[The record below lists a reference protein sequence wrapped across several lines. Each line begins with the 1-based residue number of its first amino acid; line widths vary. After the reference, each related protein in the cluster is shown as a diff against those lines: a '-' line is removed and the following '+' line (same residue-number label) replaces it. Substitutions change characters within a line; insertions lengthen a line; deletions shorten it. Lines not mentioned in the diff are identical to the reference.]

1 MAKCLAGHYIPTYC
15 IPRVIRSDN
24 GTHFVNETVQHLAEA
39 LGMSLKNHCAYHPQ
53 SAGLVERTNGTIKQ
67 RLRKAVEETK
77 RPWTDCLSLVK
88 MWMRITKTEKGLTP
102 FEIVYGRPFPMPAFN
117 SDLVKSERENNL
129 ADWMRDLLNTPRW
142 EGPYQVLL
150 TTPTTIKIAERP
162 SWIHLS
168 HSKVEDL
175 ENRSRRNNLRFV
187 GIPEFAESTDM
198 VGFMTQLIY
207 KVLGQENFPSPLK
220 IERAHRTPTTL
231 PKRLDPGGKPR
242 SILIKLLDF
251 QDKKTILRIA
261 REKGQLIFHGSA
273 ISIYPDFSAEVMNK
287 RRLFDPVKRNLRGR
301 MKYFMKFPATLCV
314 IVDGK
319 LQQFTCHK
327 RAEAIFMSEPNSPA
341 GMSY

>member
-1 MAKCLAGHYIPTYC
+1 MRNSEFSLKSYMVAPLSFPPIPALPLNSGLAFLKDLQYMAGTEGDMTLQSVLNAIQQVKTDMLSHLDAKIDPIQSSLTA
-15 IPRVIRSDN
+15 IQISLSTLSDRVELLEQRVSTNEDNVSNIMSRMKQLESDN
-24 GTHFVNETVQHLAEA
+24 TN
-39 LGMSLKNHCAYHPQ
+39 LKA
-53 SAGLVERTNGTIKQ
+53 
-67 RLRKAVEETK
+67 
-77 RPWTDCLSLVK
+77 
-88 MWMRITKTEKGLTP
+88 
-102 FEIVYGRPFPMPAFN
+102 
-117 SDLVKSERENNL
+117 
-129 ADWMRDLLNTPRW
+129 
-142 EGPYQVLL
+142 
-150 TTPTTIKIAERP
+150 
-162 SWIHLS
+162 
-168 HSKVEDL
+168 KVEDL

-287 RRLFDPVKRNLRGR
+287 QRLFDPVKRNLRGR